1 MLKSK
6 GSLLF
11 ALCLLASTTMARNIL
26 TLEKGWKFHLGDLA
40 SAMSPALDDRSWQ
53 DVRVPHDWAIYGP
66 FDKEVDKQVVAIEQN
81 GETIPTEK
89 TGRSGAL
96 PWIGVGWYRLN
107 QEIPDYK
114 DGKRVVLLIEGA
126 MSNPIVYV
134 NGHKAGNWAYGYS
147 SFHLDITPWLKEG
160 EAMNLAIRLENAKES
175 SRWYPG
181 AGLYRNVRLIVTES
195 TAIDVWGSY
204 ITTPTV
210 TEEEAKVRLQ
220 TRIVGAVSNM
230 RLETVLNDLE
240 GNTYAKAETNVFVNN
255 EAEQVFRM
263 EKPRLWSPE
272 TPHLYVAV
280 SKLYVGNQLVDS
292 YETRFGVR
300 SIDYSPEYGF
310 RLNGQTRKFKGVC
323 LHHDLGPLGAAVNT
337 SAIRRQLQ
345 ILKEMGCDAVRSAH
359 NMPTPELLDL
369 CDEMG
374 FMFMDEAFDSWKQ
387 AKVKNGYNLI
397 YDEWVERDLVNM
409 VHRDRNHP
417 CIVMYSTGNEVPEQ
431 SSKTGGRVA
440 HYLRSIIHRE
450 DPTRPVTA
458 GMDRVDNA
466 INNQFAAALDI
477 PGLNYRLHRYQVAY
491 DRLPQGLIL
500 GSETASTVS
509 SRGVYHFPV
518 VQGKSVE
525 HPDGQSSSYDV
536 EACSWSNLP
545 DEDWMWQD
553 DADWVIGE
561 FVWTGFDYLGEPT
574 PYDNFWP
581 SRSSYFGICDLAG
594 LPKDRYYLYKSRWN
608 QTEST
613 LHILPHW
620 NWKGREGAVTPVFVY
635 TSYPEAE
642 LFVNGKSQGRLRKG
656 KEGLERYR
664 LMWMDV
670 RYEPGE
676 VKVVAYDAF
685 GQQAESKII
694 RTSGKPHRIVLQPD
708 RTHLQAN
715 GKDLSFVTVSV
726 VDKEGNPCPDATDA
740 LTFQVKGAGSFRAVC
755 NGDATSLELFHQPT
769 MKLFSGKLVV
779 LVESSEQIGPIQ
791 LTVRGKGLKSA
802 DLHLE
807 AVAN

>member
-1 MLKSK
+1 
-6 GSLLF
+6 
-11 ALCLLASTTMARNIL
+11 
-26 TLEKGWKFHLGDLA
+26 
-40 SAMSPALDDRSWQ
+40 
-53 DVRVPHDWAIYGP
+53 
-66 FDKEVDKQVVAIEQN
+66 
-81 GETIPTEK
+81 
-89 TGRSGAL
+89 
-96 PWIGVGWYRLN
+96 
-107 QEIPDYK
+107 
-114 DGKRVVLLIEGA
+114 
-126 MSNPIVYV
+126 
-134 NGHKAGNWAYGYS
+134 
-147 SFHLDITPWLKEG
+147 
-160 EAMNLAIRLENAKES
+160 
-175 SRWYPG
+175 
-181 AGLYRNVRLIVTES
+181 
-195 TAIDVWGSY
+195 
-204 ITTPTV
+204 
-210 TEEEAKVRLQ
+210 
-220 TRIVGAVSNM
+220 
-230 RLETVLNDLE
+230 
-240 GNTYAKAETNVFVNN
+240 
-255 EAEQVFRM
+255 
-263 EKPRLWSPE
+263 
-272 TPHLYVAV
+272 
-280 SKLYVGNQLVDS
+280 
-292 YETRFGVR
+292 
-300 SIDYSPEYGF
+300 
-310 RLNGQTRKFKGVC
+310 
-323 LHHDLGPLGAAVNT
+323 
-337 SAIRRQLQ
+337 
-345 ILKEMGCDAVRSAH
+345 
-359 NMPTPELLDL
+359 
-369 CDEMG
+369 
-374 FMFMDEAFDSWKQ
+374 
-387 AKVKNGYNLI
+387 
-397 YDEWVERDLVNM
+397 
-409 VHRDRNHP
+409 
-417 CIVMYSTGNEVPEQ
+417 
-431 SSKTGGRVA
+431 

-779 LVESSEQIGPIQ
+779 LVESSEQIGSIQ